1 MITIFTITV
10 SDTASPS
17 PARDGIY
24 KVLFSYLG
32 VAVKLIIPSLVY
44 EG

>member
-10 SDTASPS
+10 SDSTPPP

-32 VAVKLIIPSLVY
+32 DAVKLIIPSLVY